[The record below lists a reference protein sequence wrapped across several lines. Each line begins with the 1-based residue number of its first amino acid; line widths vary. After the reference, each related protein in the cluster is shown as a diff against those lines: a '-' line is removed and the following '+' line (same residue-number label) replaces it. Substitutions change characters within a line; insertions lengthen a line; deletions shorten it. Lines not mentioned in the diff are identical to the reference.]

1 MNIALN
7 IFINFILYVM
17 SLFGLV
23 IIFRRGS
30 EGEQESP
37 IYSIAVLIIVF
48 ILYYAVK
55 TVILKV

>member
-23 IIFRRGS
+23 IFFRKGS
-30 EGEQESP
+30 EEEQESP
-37 IYSIAVLIIVF
+37 IFSIAVLIIVF